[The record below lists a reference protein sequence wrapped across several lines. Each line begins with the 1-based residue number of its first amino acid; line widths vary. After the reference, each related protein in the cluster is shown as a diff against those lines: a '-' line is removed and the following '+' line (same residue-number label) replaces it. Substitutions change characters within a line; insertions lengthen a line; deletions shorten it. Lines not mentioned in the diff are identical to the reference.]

1 MNIVKHKFLALIFIL
16 LSAPIA
22 LGQEMEDESGGGF
35 TLKILENP
43 GDACMEKLRSQGR
56 KTGFQIC

>member
-35 TLKILENP
+35 TLEILENP
-43 GDACMEKLRSQGR
+43 GDACME
-56 KTGFQIC
+56 